1 MDAMGVHR
9 PHDHRREK
17 GPWRDDVLL
26 QLVERGVENWADVRD
41 WLRPRRLVFIDL
53 GRRNSG
59 FLLGPSL
66 PRYRAVLVED
76 LKRNIEQ
83 CRGAFARPA
92 PGEIVEPIK
101 LDTSK
106 NPVVT
111 GGRGLVRLG

>member
-76 LKRNIEQ
+76 LKRNISSVAAPLRAQ
-83 CRGAFARPA
+83 PQAR
-92 PGEIVEPIK
+92 
-101 LDTSK
+101 SSS
-106 NPVVT
+106 
-111 GGRGLVRLG
+111 R